1 MEVQK
6 KSKQG
11 STSFC
16 KRMESFVSTSINV
29 LSGCPWDVQKRLT
42 YLKWTSVGLPFVH
55 WVYFWYNSIHQ
66 IKFLG
71 TSQKFYQFESPLEA
85 ILKWRQWVREEGYLK
100 LMMKSDNG
108 REGDIHQRSDAT
120 KKKYRKFLNYYNKH
134 GANKRPCSVKPSVL
148 LEDINN
154 FVF

>member
-1 MEVQK
+1 
-6 KSKQG
+6 
-11 STSFC
+11 
-16 KRMESFVSTSINV
+16 MESFVSMSINV
-29 LSGCPWDVQKRLT
+29 LSGRLWDVQKRPT

-55 WVYFWYNSIHQ
+55 WVYFWYSSIHQ

-108 REGDIHQRSDAT
+108 REGDVHQRSDAT
-120 KKKYRKFLNYYNKH
+120 KKKISQVFKH
-134 GANKRPCSVKPSVL
+134 GAKKRPCSVKPSVL
-148 LEDINN
+148 LEDINIV
-154 FVF
+154 VF